1 MDIGPFT
8 HFEKRTEN
16 EIRKPEALMKVSE
29 DMSHLNKKILNFH
42 TTSYDSKWYR
52 SWWAGREFFIK

>member
-29 DMSHLNKKILNFH
+29 DMSHLNKKIHNFH
-42 TTSYDSKWYR
+42 TTSYDSK
-52 SWWAGREFFIK
+52 